1 MNNKNIKIIN
11 TILLLSYLISFIGF
25 TEIDHIC
32 HNTKHLI
39 SINSSNINCDC
50 QHNCKLDLN
59 NINNENSTTVFN
71 SQSNCCE
78 NIVKYYKIDDSQ
90 IKNSSNI
97 FFLPALLSII
107 FLTTLQFEFFSFKHI
122 NFLIANHKH
131 PIYIKNSSLL
141 I

>member
-32 HNTKHLI
+32 HGTKHFL

-50 QHNCKLDLN
+50 QHNC
-59 NINNENSTTVFN
+59 INNEHSITVFN
-71 SQSNCCE
+71 SQSNCCK

-122 NFLIANHKH
+122 NFLIPNNKH
-131 PIYIKNSSLL
+131 PIYIKNSALL